1 MARWGALGTGLGLLR
16 WLEEQD
22 AALARLVATLGPF
35 RPAGKPGLPWRASW
49 GPLCDHRLPPEIGGW
64 PAPTRDRRVA
74 SPRYAVHLKGSGT
87 TY

>member
-35 RPAGKPGLPWRASW
+35 RAAGKPGLPWRASW
-49 GPLCDHRLPPEIGGW
+49 PAMRPPVTAG
-64 PAPTRDRRVA
+64 DRGAGRRPPGTAGLLARVMQCI
-74 SPRYAVHLKGSGT
+74 
-87 TY
+87 

>member
-35 RPAGKPGLPWRASW
+35 RAAGKPGLPWRASW
-49 GPLCDHRLPPEIGGW
+49 PAMRPPVTAGNRGLAGAHPGPPGC
-64 PAPTRDRRVA
+64 
-74 SPRYAVHLKGSGT
+74 
-87 TY
+87 